1 MDLQKLLREIIPD
14 LKKLIPAIRTVLSD
28 TQDSF
33 KNIKKRATTRRK
45 PNEFKKHILD
55 TYSSTRIGLGILGIL
70 YPLILWFI
78 GLLLGIELQGSISAY
93 YHTDMRNVFV
103 GILFIV
109 GASLY
114 LYKGYSSTEDYVL
127 DCAGLCA
134 VGIAIFPTSCPTD
147 SVCDTF
153 TATWLHGI
161 SALIFFFLI
170 AYICIFKSSDTLEND
185 LINDLIKE
193 KLNTEHYKEI
203 YKWLGIGMIVFPLAA
218 AVLLN
223 LKNETESLIFWVEL
237 LGIWVFSI
245 YWIVKTVEINTSQL
259 EE

>member
-1 MDLQKLLREIIPD
+1 MKLQKLFEKIIPD
-14 LKKLIPAIRTVLSD
+14 ITKFIPAILTIWFD
-28 TQDSF
+28 IKNSF
-33 KNIKKRATTRRK
+33 KNIKKRAKTRRT

-55 TYSSTRIGLGILGIL
+55 TYSSTRIGLGIIGIL

-103 GILFIV
+103 GVLFIV

-127 DCAGLCA
+127 DGAGLCA
-134 VGIAIFPTSCPTD
+134 VGIAIFPTSCVAD

-153 TATWLHGI
+153 TAPWLHGI
-161 SALIFFFLI
+161 SALVFFFLI
-170 AYICIFKSSDTLEND
+170 AYICIFKSSDTLENKQVKQA
-185 LINDLIKE
+185 INI
-193 KLNTEHYKEI
+193 EHYKEI
-203 YKWLGIGMIVFPLAA
+203 YKWLGIGMIGLPVVA

-223 LKNETESLIFWVEL
+223 LKNETESLVFWVEFVA
-237 LGIWVFSI
+237 IWVFSI

-259 EE
+259 EEDV